1 MIAILQNEYARRGRV
16 LSTKQ
21 LNVTGVM
28 QELRNMQQQ
37 QPDASKLY
45 NSAMQAV
52 MSQQAAAAPVAP
64 APQAPQQQP
73 ASSQA
78 RYRVF
83 FNGGQWFAEDQ
94 QSALSNVLPPLDSN
108 SQGWYEVQQTLRLDK
123 TTSIFGTDTFSTKN
137 KLVFLSIQ
145 QLSFVVFN

>member
-1 MIAILQNEYARRGRV
+1 MIAILQNEYASRGRV

-37 QPDASKLY
+37 QPDASALY

-78 RYRVF
+78 RCRVF

-108 SQGWYEVQQTLRLDK
+108 SQGWYEVQQTLRSDK

-137 KLVFLSIQ
+137 QLVFLSIQ

>member
-83 FNGGQWFAEDQ
+83 FQWWSMVCRGPTECAQ
-94 QSALSNVLPPLDSN
+94 
-108 SQGWYEVQQTLRLDK
+108 
-123 TTSIFGTDTFSTKN
+123 
-137 KLVFLSIQ
+137 
-145 QLSFVVFN
+145 